1 MQQRWRGKSSPA
13 DGKEFEIGLGLKL
26 EFAFGLGLE
35 LTRSSTLAR
44 HPRCLLPQGGQGGQ
58 PVTWVRMRG
67 RLMGSGK
74 GCHLGKLGLG

>member
-1 MQQRWRGKSSPA
+1 MQQRRRRKSSPT
-13 DGKEFEIGLGLKL
+13 DGKEFDIGLGLGL

-44 HPRCLLPQGGQGGQ
+44 RPRCLLPQGEEGGR
-58 PVTWVRMRG
+58 PVTWVRVRG

-74 GCHLGKLGLG
+74 GFHLGKLV